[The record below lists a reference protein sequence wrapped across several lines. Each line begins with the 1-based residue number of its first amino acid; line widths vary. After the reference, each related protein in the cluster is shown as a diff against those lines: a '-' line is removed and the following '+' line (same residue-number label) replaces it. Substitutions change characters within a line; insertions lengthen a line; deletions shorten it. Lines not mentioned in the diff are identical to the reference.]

1 MARPSIGFS
10 EPLAKE
16 RIGRKGRATGGA
28 GREVA
33 VYHPGCEGIFINHR
47 REERAMVA
55 SKKGSFEISKEAA
68 DFFDT
73 NPEYQ
78 RLIRARI
85 EEYAQ
90 KLRWMDEV
98 TANSA
103 MTEELAIEF
112 GRKARRGI
120 HRRISGQ

>member
-1 MARPSIGFS
+1 
-10 EPLAKE
+10 
-16 RIGRKGRATGGA
+16 
-28 GREVA
+28 
-33 VYHPGCEGIFINHR
+33 
-47 REERAMVA
+47 MVA